1 MEGRRFGGNLLKWTE
16 DWLNDRSKGRDKKDK
31 GDKLGAGGVGVILI
45 RKKLTRKM

>member
-1 MEGRRFGGNLLKWTE
+1 MKGRRIGGNLLKWTE

-31 GDKLGAGGVGVILI
+31 GDKLGAGGVGAILI